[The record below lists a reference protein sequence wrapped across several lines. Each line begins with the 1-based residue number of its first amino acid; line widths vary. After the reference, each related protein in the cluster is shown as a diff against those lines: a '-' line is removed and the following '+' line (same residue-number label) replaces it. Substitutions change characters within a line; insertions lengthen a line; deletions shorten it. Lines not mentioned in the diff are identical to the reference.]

1 LAKTIA
7 AKLKLKSMR
16 QVFKNLGYDIKTE
29 DPISKKTYKFDTPD
43 LRRTPRKFLTK
54 NEIETDPLN
63 IVN

>member
-1 LAKTIA
+1 
-7 AKLKLKSMR
+7 MR